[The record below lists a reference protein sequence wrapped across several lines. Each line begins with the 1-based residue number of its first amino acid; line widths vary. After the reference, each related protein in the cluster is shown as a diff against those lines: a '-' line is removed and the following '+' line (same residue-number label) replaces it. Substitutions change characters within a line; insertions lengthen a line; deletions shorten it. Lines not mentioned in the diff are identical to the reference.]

1 MIQEQVGYSRLVFK
15 IKRAYLMDSN
25 IIDLHCHILPGVDD
39 GAKTF
44 KDSLDMAKKAVEQG
58 ITHILCTPHHRNG
71 VYSNPASK
79 VIPLVNELQENLT
92 LNNLPIKILS
102 GQEIRLNGNLLE
114 EISEKEILFIDP
126 FNIYLLIEFPTNI
139 IPLYAKDTFFKLRS
153 AGHVPVIVH
162 PERNSRFRED
172 PNLLLPFL
180 KMGCL
185 AQLTAPSYV
194 GVFGKSIQK
203 IAKVMIQHNFI
214 HLIASDAHRLQNRD
228 FYLKEAFEKVEKDFG
243 IEKAESLKQAARDMA
258 AGDFIDV
265 EAPLEIKSKKKG
277 FYFFKKFKS

>member
-1 MIQEQVGYSRLVFK
+1 MASS
-15 IKRAYLMDSN
+15 M
-25 IIDLHCHILPGVDD
+25 IDLHCHILPGVDD

-44 KDSLDMAKKAVEQG
+44 EDSLEMARKAVEQG
-58 ITHILCTPHHRNG
+58 ITHILCTPHHGNG
-71 VYSNPASK
+71 VYNNPASK
-79 VIPLVNELQENLT
+79 VRPLVNELQENLDS
-92 LNNLPIKILS
+92 NDLPIKVLS
-102 GQEIRLNGNLLE
+102 GQEIRFNGNLLE
-114 EISEKEILFIDP
+114 EISQKEILFVDP
-126 FNIYLLIEFPTNI
+126 SNVYLLIEFPTNS
-139 IPLYAKDTFFKLRS
+139 IPLHVEEIFFKLRS

-180 KMGCL
+180 KMGYL

-243 IEKAESLKQAARDMA
+243 IEKAESLKQAARDVV
-258 AGDFIDV
+258 AGDFLDL
-265 EAPLEIKSKKKG
+265 ETPLEIPSKNRG
-277 FYFFKKFKS
+277 FCFFKKFRS